1 MSEATESSSFGS
13 APLLFH
19 TRIATIFL
27 FQTENSLFYYRSTPP
42 IYLRTVLQGIGLLL
56 LLLLLLAFIWPA
68 ERGVKGKKRK
78 AAFTFFPH
86 PRKREGG
93 LGWLWG
99 CNIISSML
107 PPPSWVGSMP
117 AAVGGVGSRE
127 KGGGGE
133 TKAGCIGDFPFQ
145 PLSARTA
152 YAHAAQSSVVVSLFP
167 IRSGGGVQVVVSDGC
182 LCASVPACV
191 PPLSFRF
198 CLWARRG
205 DCVEMD
211 HWDAYRSHLCFP
223 LPPPAQYWPG

>member
-1 MSEATESSSFGS
+1 M
-13 APLLFH
+13 
-19 TRIATIFL
+19 FL
-27 FQTENSLFYYRSTPP
+27 FQTEKFSFLLYRSTPP

-56 LLLLLLAFIWPA
+56 LLLAFIWP
-68 ERGVKGKKRK
+68 ERGGKRKKRK
-78 AAFTFFPH
+78 AAFTFSPY

-127 KGGGGE
+127 KGGE

-145 PLSARTA
+145 PLSVRTA
-152 YAHAAQSSVVVSLFP
+152 YAHAAKSSVLVSLFP
-167 IRSGGGVQVVVSDGC
+167 IRSGGGVQVVVSGGC

-191 PPLSFRF
+191 PPLSSRF
-198 CLWARRG
+198 CLWAGRGGLRRDG
-205 DCVEMD
+205 SLGCISV
-211 HWDAYRSHLCFP
+211 SSLFP
-223 LPPPAQYWPG
+223 SLPPIRTILARIA